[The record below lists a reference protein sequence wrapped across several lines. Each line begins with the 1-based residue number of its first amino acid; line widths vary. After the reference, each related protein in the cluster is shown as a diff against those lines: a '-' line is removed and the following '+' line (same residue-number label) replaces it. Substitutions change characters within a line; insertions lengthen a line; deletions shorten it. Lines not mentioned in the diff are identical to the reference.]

1 MELVCHD
8 GSISVY
14 RGMGARYSR
23 IHSIIGKNTRSV
35 HNELFGAWND
45 HNILLVEYINL
56 WKSYKWVPTGT
67 AGGDRII
74 HTIYN
79 NTPNSMKAHGES
91 PNPISMEEF
100 KDVLLKA
107 QSRCTGSVDLIDM
120 SNLYNKPTY
129 PQHKNYF
136 TILITAVHTYTTN
149 TNNNQESST
158 VLDNISIRF

>member
-1 MELVCHD
+1 MGH
-8 GSISVY
+8 GTTTIPSWWNIS
-14 RGMGARYSR
+14 
-23 IHSIIGKNTRSV
+23 NT
-35 HNELFGAWND
+35 HGNP
-45 HNILLVEYINL
+45 I
-56 WKSYKWVPTGT
+56 KWVPTGT

-136 TILITAVHTYTTN
+136 TILITAVN
-149 TNNNQESST
+149 
-158 VLDNISIRF
+158 SIHNKYKQ